1 LVRYTWLMYTPR
13 AMKAPILAILAAF
26 AAALPAL
33 DVRAQNTD
41 GDAPATAVVVDA
53 VTREPLSQA
62 FTVIGRLVARQRG
75 VISANTRGSLAEMR
89 VHVGDRVARGDVVA
103 LIDPDRST
111 WRRDLASAEVKAQQA
126 MLASAEARL
135 AVAEA
140 SVVTAE
146 ARLALATQ
154 ELQRFENLRSS
165 AAYSQARHDDQRQE
179 VVVAASQVNEA
190 RAQSHEALS
199 LIDQAQAGILRA
211 RAALNLAADDLANTR
226 VRVPYDGVVT
236 LRHTSAGAFLDVGDP
251 VITLIN
257 DSDLELEADVPF
269 DRIAILLPGTEVIF
283 RLDDGSAH
291 RAVVRAVG
299 VEENP
304 KTRTRS
310 VRFTPRFDGG
320 TRGLADGQSASID
333 LPIAEQREIVSVHK
347 DAVTRAQGRASVFVV
362 VDGVAQPRFVELGD
376 AFGMRFEVLDGLQP
390 GDLVVVRGNERL
402 MPGQAVTLEGAS

>member
-1 LVRYTWLMYTPR
+1 
-13 AMKAPILAILAAF
+13 MKAPVLAILAAF
-26 AAALPAL
+26 VAALPMRDA
-33 DVRAQNTD
+33 RAQSTD

-53 VTREPLSQA
+53 VTREPLDQA

-75 VISANTRGSLAEMR
+75 VISANTSGSLAEMR
-89 VHVGDRVARGDVVA
+89 VDIGDRVARGDVVA
-103 LIDPDRST
+103 LINPNRST
-111 WRRDLASAEVKAQQA
+111 WRRDLAAAEVKAQRA
-126 MLASAEARL
+126 MLASAEAQL

-146 ARLALATQ
+146 ARLALASQ

-179 VVVAASQVNEA
+179 VVVAASQVDEA
-190 RAQSHEALS
+190 RAQAHQALS

-211 RAALNLAADDLANTR
+211 KASLNLAADDLANTQ

-251 VITLIN
+251 VITLVN
-257 DSDLELEADVPF
+257 DGDLEVEADVPF
-269 DRIAILLPGTEVIF
+269 DRIAALAPGTEVVF
-283 RLDDGSAH
+283 RLDDGSVH
-291 RAVVRAVG
+291 RAVVRAIG
-299 VEENP
+299 VEENS

-320 TRGLADGQSASID
+320 ARGLADGQSASID
-333 LPIAEQREIVSVHK
+333 LPIGMRREIVSVHK

-376 AFGMRFEVLDGLQP
+376 AFGTRFEVLYGLAP
-390 GDLVVVRGNERL
+390 GELVVVRGNERL

>member
-1 LVRYTWLMYTPR
+1 
-13 AMKAPILAILAAF
+13 MKAPILAILAAF

-33 DVRAQNTD
+33 DVGAQNTD

-89 VHVGDRVARGDVVA
+89 VHIGDRVARGDVVA

-154 ELQRFENLRSS
+154 GLQRFENLRSS

-179 VVVAASQVNEA
+179 VVVAASQVDEA
-190 RAQSHEALS
+190 RAQAHQALS

-283 RLDDGSAH
+283 RLDDGSEH

>member
-1 LVRYTWLMYTPR
+1 MYTPR
-13 AMKAPILAILAAF
+13 AMKMPILAFLALF
-26 AAALPAL
+26 AAATPAL
-33 DVRAQNTD
+33 DVRAQSTD
-41 GDAPATAVVVDA
+41 DETPATAVVVDA
-53 VTREPLSQA
+53 VTRGPLNQA

-89 VHVGDRVARGDVVA
+89 VDVGDRVVRGDVVA
-103 LIDPDRST
+103 LINPNRSA
-111 WRRDLASAEVKAQQA
+111 WRRDLAAAEVKAQRA
-126 MLASAEARL
+126 RLANAEARL

-140 SVVTAE
+140 SVVTAD

-154 ELQRFENLRSS
+154 ELQRIENLSSS

-179 VVVAASQVNEA
+179 VVVATSLVDGT
-190 RAQSHEALS
+190 RAKAHEALS
-199 LIDQAQAGILRA
+199 LIDEAQAGILRA
-211 RAALNLAADDLANTR
+211 KASLALAADDLANTQ

-251 VITLIN
+251 VISMVN
-257 DSDLELEADVPF
+257 DGDLEVEADVPF
-269 DRIAILLPGTEVIF
+269 NRIAALMPGTEVDF

-291 RAVVRAVG
+291 RAVLRAVG
-299 VEENP
+299 VEENS
-304 KTRTRS
+304 KTRTRL

-333 LPIAEQREIVSVHK
+333 LPIAKQREIVSVHK

-376 AFGMRFEVLDGLQP
+376 AFGTRFEVLDGLQP

-402 MPGQAVTLEGAS
+402 MPGQAVTLDGAS

>member
-1 LVRYTWLMYTPR
+1 MYTPR
-13 AMKAPILAILAAF
+13 AMKAPFLAIVTAF
-26 AAALPAL
+26 VAALPAL
-33 DVRAQNTD
+33 DVRAQGTD

-53 VTREPLSQA
+53 VTREPLVQA

-89 VHVGDRVARGDVVA
+89 VDIGDRVARGDVVA
-103 LIDPDRST
+103 LINPDRSI
-111 WRRDLASAEVKAQQA
+111 WRRDLAAAEVKAQQA

-140 SVVTAE
+140 SVVTAD

-179 VVVAASQVNEA
+179 VVVAASQVDEA
-190 RAQSHEALS
+190 RAQSHEALPR
-199 LIDQAQAGILRA
+199 IDQAQAGILRA
-211 RAALNLAADDLANTR
+211 RAALNLAADDLANTQ

-251 VITLIN
+251 VISLVN
-257 DSDLELEADVPF
+257 DSDVEVEADVPF
-269 DRIAILLPGTEVIF
+269 DRIAALTPGTEVDF

-291 RAVVRAVG
+291 RAVLRAVG
-299 VEENP
+299 VEENS
-304 KTRTRS
+304 KTRTRL

-333 LPIAEQREIVSVHK
+333 LPIAKQREIVSVHK

-362 VDGVAQPRFVELGD
+362 VDGIAQPRFVELGE

-390 GDLVVVRGNERL
+390 GDRVVVRGNERL
-402 MPGQAVTLEGAS
+402 MPGQAVTFDGAS

>member
-1 LVRYTWLMYTPR
+1 MVRYTWLMYTPR

-26 AAALPAL
+26 VAALPAL

-154 ELQRFENLRSS
+154 GLQRFENLRSS

-179 VVVAASQVNEA
+179 VVVAASQVDEA
-190 RAQSHEALS
+190 RAQAHQALS

-283 RLDDGSAH
+283 RLDDGSEH

-362 VDGVAQPRFVELGD
+362 VDGIAQPRFVELGD
-376 AFGMRFEVLDGLQP
+376 AFGMRFEVLNGLQP